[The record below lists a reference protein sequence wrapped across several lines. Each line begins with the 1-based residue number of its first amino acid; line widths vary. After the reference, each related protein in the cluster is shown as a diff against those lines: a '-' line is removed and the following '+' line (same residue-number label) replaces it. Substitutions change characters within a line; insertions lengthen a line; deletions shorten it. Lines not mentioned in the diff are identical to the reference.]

1 MSKGGEKRQEEYY
14 KNKMS
19 ANQIKDQSINT
30 NKKEI
35 KTILQWCGDYLQADN
50 IRGEE
55 ENHFQ
60 MLALCCEAKFPFVS
74 CTVNKL
80 KRKGESREMGGR

>member
-35 KTILQWCGDYLQADN
+35 KTILQ
-50 IRGEE
+50 
-55 ENHFQ
+55 
-60 MLALCCEAKFPFVS
+60 
-74 CTVNKL
+74 
-80 KRKGESREMGGR
+80 